1 MDEHFA
7 ANIWEYVSLYSVL
20 PLGDFPV
27 YEMEAARRST
37 RKRETGN
44 RSYERFLREM
54 QENMCIPHCG
64 LHSISAQGKRI
75 HTTAAGLD
83 QAVTESHFCCSSL
96 DIFLMEKV
104 RKSCFIW
111 LCRALKVLLN
121 GPSSNFPRKW
131 FLGKKVKKHACYGIT
146 QNYHL
151 FSTTLIKYHF
161 HAVPATFF
169 QKFLYQVVGKF
180 VLHRFHHK
188 VRCWIS

>member
-1 MDEHFA
+1 MPILLVNGCMA
-7 ANIWEYVSLYSVL
+7 YIVPR
-20 PLGDFPV
+20 PLGITIIKHLELFPSV
-27 YEMEAARRST
+27 T
-37 RKRETGN
+37 DINIDK
-44 RSYERFLREM
+44 
-54 QENMCIPHCG
+54 
-64 LHSISAQGKRI
+64 
-75 HTTAAGLD
+75 TTLTYGLD

-121 GPSSNFPRKW
+121 GPSSNFPKKW

-169 QKFLYQVVGKF
+169 QKFLYHVVGKF

-188 VRCWIS
+188 VRCWISLSELYSRNFDRWSCYGITFTICYGITFSVTINIFH

>member
-1 MDEHFA
+1 MFILC
-7 ANIWEYVSLYSVL
+7 NWEKNEFRTCINVYHQYPTMYWIPLNSSLLINTNKTY
-20 PLGDFPV
+20 F
-27 YEMEAARRST
+27 
-37 RKRETGN
+37 
-44 RSYERFLREM
+44 
-54 QENMCIPHCG
+54 
-64 LHSISAQGKRI
+64 IS
-75 HTTAAGLD
+75 GLD

-169 QKFLYQVVGKF
+169 QKFLYHVVGKF

>member
-1 MDEHFA
+1 MR
-7 ANIWEYVSLYSVL
+7 
-20 PLGDFPV
+20 
-27 YEMEAARRST
+27 ARRKYQGPWAMDNS
-37 RKRETGN
+37 N
-44 RSYERFLREM
+44 YIYEIYIYLKAW
-54 QENMCIPHCG
+54 IT
-64 LHSISAQGKRI
+64 I
-75 HTTAAGLD
+75 HDNCVAFICRLGAIWAPNIIRPKKVLDIHGLD

-111 LCRALKVLLN
+111 LCRALKFLLN
-121 GPSSNFPRKW
+121 GPSCNFPRKW

-169 QKFLYQVVGKF
+169 QKFLYHVVGKF